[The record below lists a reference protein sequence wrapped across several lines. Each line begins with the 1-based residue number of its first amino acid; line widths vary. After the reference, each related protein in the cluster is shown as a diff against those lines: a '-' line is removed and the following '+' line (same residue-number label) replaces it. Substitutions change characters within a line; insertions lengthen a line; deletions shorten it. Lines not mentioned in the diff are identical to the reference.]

1 MERFSNYR
9 EKYLKYKSKY
19 LELKKYGLNGPKY
32 SMKGGAL
39 TLEPVEQIPKM
50 HDLAYEVQAYER
62 YDQFK
67 EEVDTLKTQFMAHK
81 EAVNIGDKKSL
92 TDKGNE
98 SFKEIH
104 EQARLIALKEGMR
117 LYTKWTT
124 ERSGMIALIL
134 KHFDD
139 NGNVKPDS
147 EPDLEPYIMKFLKS
161 ATWFNDLYKWT
172 MYPVMRFI
180 EKQDKFD
187 RKPIHVKFQVDIRES
202 TVREA
207 LEDPVVQ
214 TKVLEALRKL
224 TDRTFEKDIFKQVSK
239 EMFERISK
247 IKGNIISD
255 EDIDAICL
263 KDGQPR
269 KLVQVVSDEQ
279 YALVPEDGVVIRCF
293 YDKNLHYDVPEK
305 KEKEKEKEEEGSAKE
320 GSAKK
325 VRRPG
330 LLVIEAEGPWHL
342 VTWLETS
349 MMQCVYETYLK
360 HQLQE
365 GDYQPWLSKA
375 LLRCA
380 TSVAYTRIMQM
391 CGGPTPALFTGRRTG
406 GLPFLIL
413 QNLFFVDHFKQFVP
427 PTGSK
432 PTISMYKKENE
443 KLVEIPEI
451 ITEATA
457 CLGTSSVDA
466 VLFLRTLLL
475 EPDDGETR
483 DLLKRDDPTIP
494 NVLSFV
500 GTHAHELSMVLS
512 VLYHN
517 LDVNPLKLPFSQVLG
532 HYLYEELVRKKTL
545 GLLPMLSDTLG
556 TPAFVIAA
564 SILLLNNC
572 VFLSFV
578 NSARQDS
585 GDLVDFE
592 YILGLFEYK
601 GGCMA
606 SEIDD
611 TATLLKASLLT
622 KYNTFGAGG
631 YFGDSNKVYNE
642 RGINISMA
650 VKVVRVECVYKEDEV
665 VDCPPHITYKQ
676 KVGTLMCV
684 GYPIKTGDSSNI
696 TDKVGRQQ
704 ISKFSADKTLSDER
718 LIAMKEYAISTRE
731 DATKMLFS
739 RSVLEYTT
747 AQIRKGVISISE
759 EGKLIINTA
768 PLQTLKLITEREK
781 REASGEAQEA
791 QEAHGGGKYKNK
803 KLTRK

>member
-1 MERFSNYR
+1 MERLSNYR

-39 TLEPVEQIPKM
+39 TLVPVEQIPKM
-50 HDLAYEVQAYER
+50 HDLENEVQAYER
-62 YDQFK
+62 YDQFNK
-67 EEVDTLKTQFMAHK
+67 DVNQLKAQFTAHK
-81 EAVNIGDKKSL
+81 DAVNKSDKKKSL
-92 TDKGNE
+92 TDKNNKT
-98 SFKEIH
+98 FKEIH
-104 EQARLIALKEGMR
+104 EQARLIALQEGMR
-117 LYTKWTT
+117 LYSKWRT
-124 ERSGMIALIL
+124 ERSGMIARIL

-139 NGNVKPDS
+139 NGNVKSDS
-147 EPDLEPYIMKFLKS
+147 EPDLEPDIMRFFKS

-180 EKQDKFD
+180 EKQEKFGS
-187 RKPIHVKFQVDIRES
+187 KPIHVKFQVDIRES
-202 TVREA
+202 TVRDA
-207 LEDPVVQ
+207 LKDPVVQ
-214 TKVLEALRKL
+214 KKVLEALHKL
-224 TDRTFEKDIFKQVSK
+224 SDRTFERDIFEQVSK
-239 EMFERISK
+239 E
-247 IKGNIISD
+247 KGNILSK

-269 KLVQVVSDEQ
+269 KLVQVVSDQ
-279 YALVPEDGVVIRCF
+279 QDAHVPEDGVVIRCF
-293 YDKNLHYDVPEK
+293 YDENLHYDVPK
-305 KEKEKEKEEEGSAKE
+305 KEPNDTIT
-320 GSAKK
+320 K
-325 VRRPG
+325 VGTPG

-365 GDYQPWLSKA
+365 GEYQPWLSKA

-391 CGGPTPALFTGRRTG
+391 WGGPTPALFTGRRTG

-427 PTGSK
+427 PKMVEGVLK
-432 PTISMYKKENE
+432 PQPPQPTISMYKKENE
-443 KLVEIPEI
+443 QLVKIPEI
-451 ITEATA
+451 IEEATT

-483 DLLKRDDPTIP
+483 ELMSKVTLP
-494 NVLSFV
+494 NVLPFV

-517 LDVNPLKLPFSQVLG
+517 LDVNPLQLPFSQVLG

-545 GLLPMLSDTLG
+545 GPLPMLSDTLG
-556 TPAFVIAA
+556 SPAFVIAA

-592 YILGLFEYK
+592 HVLDLIGYK

-631 YFGDSNKVYNE
+631 YFGDSNKVFDK

-650 VKVVRVECVYKEDEV
+650 VKVVRVECAYKENEV
-665 VDCPPHITYKQ
+665 VGHPPHITYVQ
-676 KVGTLMCV
+676 KEDGTLMCI
-684 GYPIKTGDSSNI
+684 GYPIKTGDSSDI
-696 TDKVGRQQ
+696 TDEPGRQQ
-704 ISKFSADKTLSDER
+704 ISKFSADKTLSDEQ
-718 LIAMKEYAISTRE
+718 LIDMKEYAIKTRE
-731 DATKMLFS
+731 NATKMLLTPELLS
-739 RSVLEYTT
+739 NAK
-747 AQIRKGVISISE
+747 AQVRRDVISIS
-759 EGKLIINTA
+759 GPNLIIDTT
-768 PLQTLKLITEREK
+768 PLQSLQSIAVGAGVKV
-781 REASGEAQEA
+781 
-791 QEAHGGGKYKNK
+791 GGGMKNK
-803 KLTRK
+803 NIKSIRK

>member
-1 MERFSNYR
+1 MERLSNYR

-39 TLEPVEQIPKM
+39 TLEPVEQIRKI
-50 HDLAYEVQAYER
+50 HDLENEVQAYEN

-67 EEVDTLKTQFMAHK
+67 KEVDTLKAQFMAHK
-81 EAVNIGDKKSL
+81 EAVNKGDKKSL
-92 TDKGNE
+92 TKE
-98 SFKEIH
+98 SNDTFKEIH
-104 EQARLIALKEGMR
+104 VQARLIALQEGRR
-117 LYTKWTT
+117 LYSKWIT
-124 ERSGMIALIL
+124 ERSAIIARIL
-134 KHFDD
+134 GYFDD

-147 EPDLEPYIMKFLKS
+147 EPDIVKFLKS

-187 RKPIHVKFQVDIRES
+187 GKSINVKFQVDIRES
-202 TVREA
+202 SVREA
-207 LEDPVVQ
+207 LKDPVVQ
-214 TKVLEALRKL
+214 TKVLEALQKL
-224 TDRTFEKDIFKQVSK
+224 SDRTFEKDIFEQVSK
-239 EMFERISK
+239 E
-247 IKGNIISD
+247 KGNIISAD
-255 EDIDAICL
+255 DIDAICL
-263 KDGQPR
+263 KDKQPR
-269 KLVQVVSDEQ
+269 KLVQLVSDQ
-279 YALVPEDGVVIRCF
+279 QDAHVPEDGVVIRCF
-293 YDKNLHYDVPEK
+293 YKDDLYYDVPK
-305 KEKEKEKEEEGSAKE
+305 KEADGTIT
-320 GSAKK
+320 K
-325 VRRPG
+325 VGTPG

-365 GDYQPWLSKA
+365 GEYQPWLSKA

-432 PTISMYKKENE
+432 PTIGLFSASD
-443 KLVEIPEI
+443 
-451 ITEATA
+451 EATA

-475 EPDDGETR
+475 VPDNGETR
-483 DLLKRDDPTIP
+483 DLMKRNDPTKP

-517 LDVNPLKLPFSQVLG
+517 LDVNQLQLPFSQVLG

-545 GLLPMLSDTLG
+545 GPLPMLSDTLG

-564 SILLLNNC
+564 SIMILNDN

-592 YILGLFEYK
+592 HVLDLIGYK

-631 YFGDSNKVYNE
+631 YFGDSNKVFDK

-665 VDCPPHITYKQ
+665 HEHPPHITYEQ
-676 KVGTLMCV
+676 RDDVRICV
-684 GYPIKTGDSSNI
+684 GYPIKTGDSSDIINEAER
-696 TDKVGRQQ
+696 TQ
-704 ISKFSADKTLSDER
+704 IGKFSADKTLSDDK
-718 LIAMKEYAISTRE
+718 LIAMKEYAIKIRE
-731 DATKMLFS
+731 NATKML
-739 RSVLEYTT
+739 LTPGALDNII
-747 AQIRKGVISISE
+747 AQKQKDVIRIS
-759 EGKLIINTA
+759 GLPQLKINTA
-768 PLQTLKLITEREK
+768 PLQSLQSIAVGAGVKV
-781 REASGEAQEA
+781 
-791 QEAHGGGKYKNK
+791 GGGMKNK
-803 KLTRK
+803 NIKSIRK

>member
-1 MERFSNYR
+1 MERLSNYR

-32 SMKGGAL
+32 NMKGGAL
-39 TLEPVEQIPKM
+39 SLVPVEQIPKI
-50 HDLAYEVQAYER
+50 HDGENEVQAYDR
-62 YDQFK
+62 YEQFM
-67 EEVDTLKTQFMAHK
+67 EEVTPLKEQFTAHK
-81 EAVNIGDKKSL
+81 ELVKENGDKKAL
-92 TDKGNE
+92 TKKDNE
-98 SFKEIH
+98 SFKKIH

-117 LYTKWTT
+117 LYTRWTT
-124 ERSGMIALIL
+124 SERRDKIEQIL
-134 KHFDD
+134 GYFDD
-139 NGNVKPDS
+139 DGNVKS
-147 EPDLEPYIMKFLKS
+147 ELPEDIKRFFNS
-161 ATWFNDLYKWT
+161 ATWFSDLYKWT
-172 MYPVMRFI
+172 MYPAMRFI
-180 EKQDKFD
+180 EKQAKFNGE
-187 RKPIHVKFQVDIRES
+187 PIHVKFQVDIRES

-207 LEDPVVQ
+207 LKDPDVQ
-214 TKVLEALRKL
+214 KKILEALKKL
-224 TDRTFEKDIFKQVSK
+224 KDRTFEKDIFEQVSK

-247 IKGNIISD
+247 EKGNIISPD
-255 EDIDAICL
+255 DIDAICL
-263 KDGQPR
+263 KNRQPR
-269 KLVQVVSDEQ
+269 NLVQVVSDDPKEP
-279 YALVPEDGVVIRCF
+279 VPEDGVVIRCF
-293 YDKNLHYDVPEK
+293 YKNDLYYDVPT
-305 KEKEKEKEEEGSAKE
+305 KEAGDTITPV
-320 GSAKK
+320 GT
-325 VRRPG
+325 PG

-360 HQLQE
+360 HQLKE
-365 GDYQPWLSKA
+365 GEYGQWLSKA

-380 TSVAYTRIMQM
+380 TSVAYTRIMQI

-427 PTGSK
+427 PTSSK
-432 PTISMYKKENE
+432 PSIGLFSASD
-443 KLVEIPEI
+443 
-451 ITEATA
+451 EATA

-466 VLFLRTLLL
+466 VLYLRTLLL
-475 EPDDGETR
+475 TENGLTR
-483 DLLKRDDPTIP
+483 DLIKKVDAP

-517 LDVNPLKLPFSQVLG
+517 LDVNPLQLPFSQVLG

-545 GLLPMLSDTLG
+545 GPLPMLPDTLG
-556 TPAFVIAA
+556 SPAFAIAA

-592 YILGLFEYK
+592 DILDLIGYK

-631 YFGDSNKVYNE
+631 YFGDSNKVFDKG
-642 RGINISMA
+642 GINISMA
-650 VKVVRVECVYKEDEV
+650 VKVVRVECVYKEDEKV
-665 VDCPPHITYKQ
+665 SILPPHITYEQ
-676 KVGTLMCV
+676 KDGTLMCV
-684 GYPIKTGDSSNI
+684 GYPIKTGDSSDI
-696 TDKVGRQQ
+696 TDEPGRQQ
-704 ISKFSADKTLSDER
+704 ISKFSADKTLSDEQ
-718 LIAMKEYAISTRE
+718 LIAMKEYAIKIRE
-731 DATKMLFS
+731 NATKMLFIPGAIQ
-739 RSVLEYTT
+739 YTT
-747 AQIRKGVISISE
+747 AQIRKGVISIS
-759 EGKLIINTA
+759 GPNLIINTS
-768 PLQTLKLITEREK
+768 PLQSLKLITERDK
-781 REASGEAQEA
+781 IEASGEASG
-791 QEAHGGGKYKNK
+791 EAHGGGKYKNK

>member
-1 MERFSNYR
+1 MERLSNYR

-39 TLEPVEQIPKM
+39 TLLPVESIPKM
-50 HDLAYEVQAYER
+50 HDLENEVQAYEI

-67 EEVDTLKTQFMAHK
+67 EEVYTLKTQFMAHK
-81 EAVNIGDKKSL
+81 EAVNKGDKKRL
-92 TDKGNE
+92 TKE
-98 SFKEIH
+98 SNDAFKEIH
-104 EQARLIALKEGMR
+104 EKARLIALKEGRR

-147 EPDLEPYIMKFLKS
+147 EPDLEPDIVRFFKS

-180 EKQDKFD
+180 EKQNKFVG
-187 RKPIHVKFQVDIRES
+187 KPIHVKFQVDIRES
-202 TVREA
+202 TVRDE
-207 LEDPVVQ
+207 LKDRVVQ
-214 TKVLEALRKL
+214 TKVLEALQKL
-224 TDRTFEKDIFKQVSK
+224 TDRTFEKDIFEQVSK
-239 EMFERISK
+239 E
-247 IKGNIISD
+247 KGNIISPD
-255 EDIDAICL
+255 DIDAICL

-269 KLVQVVSDEQ
+269 KLVQLVSDQ
-279 YALVPEDGVVIRCF
+279 QDAPVPEDGVVIRCF
-293 YDKNLHYDVPEK
+293 YKDDLYYDVPI
-305 KEKEKEKEEEGSAKE
+305 KEVVSETEEEVGTAKEEES
-320 GSAKK
+320 SAKK
-325 VRRPG
+325 VVIKKVGNPG

-365 GDYQPWLSKA
+365 GEYQPWLSKA

-380 TSVAYTRIMQM
+380 TSVAYTRVMQM

-432 PTISMYKKENE
+432 PTIGLFSA
-443 KLVEIPEI
+443 LD
-451 ITEATA
+451 EATA

-475 EPDDGETR
+475 VPDNGETR
-483 DLLKRDDPTIP
+483 ELMKRDDPTKP

-512 VLYHN
+512 VLYHE
-517 LDVNPLKLPFSQVLG
+517 LDVNPLQLPFSQVLG

-545 GLLPMLSDTLG
+545 GPLPMLSDTLG
-556 TPAFVIAA
+556 TPAFVFAA

-585 GDLVDFE
+585 GDLVDFGT
-592 YILGLFEYK
+592 ILDLIGYK
-601 GGCMA
+601 GSCMA

-631 YFGDSNKVYNE
+631 YFGDSNKVFDKK
-642 RGINISMA
+642 GINISMA
-650 VKVVRVECVYKEDEV
+650 VKVVRVKCAYKEDEV
-665 VDCPPHITYKQ
+665 RGHPPHITYEQ
-676 KVGTLMCV
+676 RDDTLMCV
-684 GYPIKTGDSSNI
+684 GYPIKTGDSSDI
-696 TDKVGRQQ
+696 TDEPGRQQ
-704 ISKFSADKTLSDER
+704 ISKFSADKTLSDEK

-731 DATKMLFS
+731 NATNMLFIPGAIQ
-739 RSVLEYTT
+739 YTT

-759 EGKLIINTA
+759 KELIIDTV
-768 PLQTLKLITEREK
+768 PLKSLKLITERDNIEEEK
-781 REASGEAQEA
+781 GEEKSF
-791 QEAHGGGKYKNK
+791 GGGKYKNK
-803 KLTRK
+803 KTTRK

>member
-1 MERFSNYR
+1 MERLSNYR

-50 HDLAYEVQAYER
+50 HDLENEVQAYER

-81 EAVNIGDKKSL
+81 EAVNKGDIKSDKKSL
-92 TDKGNE
+92 TKE
-98 SFKEIH
+98 SNDVFKEIH
-104 EQARLIALKEGMR
+104 EQARLIALKEGRR
-117 LYTKWTT
+117 LYSKWIT
-124 ERSGMIALIL
+124 ERSAIIARIL
-134 KHFDD
+134 GYFDD
-139 NGNVKPDS
+139 NGNVKPDL
-147 EPDLEPYIMKFLKS
+147 PQDIMRFLKS

-172 MYPVMRFI
+172 MYSVMRFI

-187 RKPIHVKFQVDIRES
+187 GKSINVKFQVDIRES
-202 TVREA
+202 TVRDA
-207 LEDPVVQ
+207 LKTPVIQ
-214 TKVLEALRKL
+214 TKVLKALQKL
-224 TDRTFEKDIFKQVSK
+224 SDRTFEKDIFEQVSK
-239 EMFERISK
+239 E
-247 IKGNIISD
+247 KGNIISA

-263 KDGQPR
+263 KDEESR
-269 KLVQVVSDEQ
+269 KLVQLVSDQ
-279 YALVPEDGVVIRCF
+279 QDASVPEDGVVIRCF
-293 YDKNLHYDVPEK
+293 YKDDLYYDVPK
-305 KEKEKEKEEEGSAKE
+305 KEADGTIT
-320 GSAKK
+320 K
-325 VRRPG
+325 VGTPG

-365 GDYQPWLSKA
+365 GKYGPWLSKA

-432 PTISMYKKENE
+432 PTIGLFSASD
-443 KLVEIPEI
+443 
-451 ITEATA
+451 EATA

-466 VLFLRTLLL
+466 VLFLRTLLIV
-475 EPDDGETR
+475 PDDRETR
-483 DLLKRDDPTIP
+483 KLMKRDDPTKP

-517 LDVNPLKLPFSQVLG
+517 LDVNPLQLPFSQVLG

-545 GLLPMLSDTLG
+545 GPLPMLSDTLG

-572 VFLSFV
+572 VFLSFI

-585 GDLVDFE
+585 GNLVDFE
-592 YILGLFEYK
+592 YILDLIGYK

-631 YFGDSNKVYNE
+631 YFGDSNKVFDKK
-642 RGINISMA
+642 GINISMA
-650 VKVVRVECVYKEDEV
+650 VKVVRVECAYKEDEV
-665 VDCPPHITYKQ
+665 RGHPPHITYEQ
-676 KVGTLMCV
+676 RDGTLMCV
-684 GYPIKTGDSSNI
+684 GYPIKTGDSDNI
-696 TDKVGRQQ
+696 TDEPGRQQ
-704 ISKFSADKTLSDER
+704 ISKFSADKTLSDEQ

-731 DATKMLFS
+731 YATKMLFIPGAIQ
-739 RSVLEYTT
+739 YTT

-759 EGKLIINTA
+759 KELIIDTV
-768 PLQTLKLITEREK
+768 PLQSLKLITERDII
-781 REASGEAQEA
+781 EAEQVA
-791 QEAHGGGKYKNK
+791 
-803 KLTRK
+803 